1 MRIAVHDTQDYISD
15 IPKEEYIMSMVVNK
29 ESAMN
34 NFLDAD
40 QVIKAEQEEIK
51 KREEAISK
59 KASKVGEAFKGFN
72 DFLVGGAIGITGGIL
87 FIEFCSG
94 MLKLAKK
101 NHIIYGK

>member
-1 MRIAVHDTQDYISD
+1 MHDTQDYISD

-29 ESAMN
+29 ENAMN

-51 KREEAISK
+51 KCEETISK
-59 KASKVGEAFKGFN
+59 KSSKVGEAVK
-72 DFLVGGAIGITGGIL
+72 DFLVGGAIGIAGGIL

-101 NHIIYGK
+101 NHIIYDK

>member
-1 MRIAVHDTQDYISD
+1 
-15 IPKEEYIMSMVVNK
+15 MSMVVNK

-51 KREEAISK
+51 KREETISK
-59 KASKVGEAFKGFN
+59 KASKVGEAFKGVN

-87 FIEFCSG
+87 FIGFCSG

>member
-1 MRIAVHDTQDYISD
+1 
-15 IPKEEYIMSMVVNK
+15 MSMVVNK
-29 ESAMN
+29 ENAMN

-40 QVIKAEQEEIK
+40 QVITDQVI
-51 KREEAISK
+51 
-59 KASKVGEAFKGFN
+59 KGFK

-101 NHIIYGK
+101 NHIIYDK